1 MNRTGRNGRTDRATD
16 PTRRARRTGAP
27 PDRRPR
33 STRRALRREVPGTV
47 GVLVDP
53 QDFAAM
59 RAYRTFPFEDH
70 AAYLHEVEGLLK
82 GFEAEGLHT
91 SLALFDPSEFGEF
104 CAEHRLDPDS
114 ADARTRFTAEI
125 ATAGVTVPYTGQPL
139 DRILP
144 LLVSRVVRRATW
156 EYATVLLAD
165 LGACADCGQDI
176 GGAAFD
182 RASHL
187 LLRLLETAGTGT
199 HHVVCSIRS
208 TDDRLLAVLHTRQ
221 DGGRPPV
228 LSAAEGTELAT
239 VLAVGV
245 ALEAP
250 GGVVLRTTTPDAPD
264 RVHGWRLDRG
274 SLLPLTAGEVFSAYC
289 TDAGTGEPVG
299 PEPGVDY
306 RAGFDIGAEEPRPH
320 H

>member
-1 MNRTGRNGRTDRATD
+1 MNRTGRTDRATD
-16 PTRRARRTGAP
+16 PTRRTRRTGAP

-47 GVLVDP
+47 GILVDP

-59 RAYRTFPFEDH
+59 RAYRTFPFDDH
-70 AAYLHEVEGLLK
+70 TAYLHEVEGLLK
-82 GFEAEGLHT
+82 AFEAEGLYT
-91 SLALFDPSEFGEF
+91 SLALFDPAEFGEF

-125 ATAGVTVPYTGQPL
+125 AAAGATVPYTGQPL

-187 LLRLLETAGTGT
+187 LLRLLEAAGAGT
-199 HHVVCSIRS
+199 HHIVCSIRS

-221 DGGRPPV
+221 DGDTRPFSHPPKGPSWRPSSRSASRWRPP
-228 LSAAEGTELAT
+228 
-239 VLAVGV
+239 
-245 ALEAP
+245 EASSCAP
-250 GGVVLRTTTPDAPD
+250 RHPTPRT
-264 RVHGWRLDRG
+264 G
-274 SLLPLTAGEVFSAYC
+274 STAGGS
-289 TDAGTGEPVG
+289 TGAACCP
-299 PEPGVDY
+299 
-306 RAGFDIGAEEPRPH
+306 
-320 H
+320 

>member
-1 MNRTGRNGRTDRATD
+1 MNRTARTDRDDRPAD
-16 PTRRARRTGAP
+16 PPRRPGRTGAP
-27 PDRRPR
+27 PNRRPR
-33 STRRALRREVPGTV
+33 SARRALRREVPGTV

-59 RAYRTFPFEDH
+59 CTYRTFPFDDH
-70 AAYLHEVEGLLK
+70 TAYLREIEGLLRE
-82 GFEAEGLHT
+82 FDARGLRT
-91 SLALFDPSEFGEF
+91 SLALFDPAEFGEF
-104 CAEHRLDPDS
+104 CAERKLDPDS
-114 ADARTRFTAEI
+114 AEARTHFTAEI
-125 ATAGVTVPYTGQPL
+125 AAAGATVPYTGQPL
-139 DRILP
+139 ERLLP

-165 LGACADCGQDI
+165 LGACAECGQDI
-176 GGAAFD
+176 GGSAFD

-187 LLRLLETAGTGT
+187 LLRLLEAAGPGT
-199 HHVVCSIRS
+199 HHIVCSIRS

-221 DGGRPPV
+221 DGGPPPV
-228 LSAAEGTELAT
+228 LSPAEGTELAT
-239 VLAVGV
+239 VLAVGI

-250 GGVVLRTTTPDAPD
+250 GGIVLRTSSPDTPD

-274 SLLPLTAGEVFSAYC
+274 SLLPLTAGEVFAAYC

-306 RAGFDIGAEEPRPH
+306 RAGFDIGAEVPRPH